1 MEINIGT
8 DKDPKLIKIGKGT
21 SEKERNS
28 LINLIKEYR
37 DVFSFSYGE
46 LKSYR
51 QDVFQHTIPL
61 TEEGK
66 EVKPF

>member
-21 SEKERNS
+21 LEKERNN

-37 DVFSFSYGE
+37 DVLAFSYDE
-46 LKSYR
+46 LVTSP
-51 QDVFQHTIPL
+51 VL
-61 TEEGK
+61 T
-66 EVKPF
+66 PFA